1 MFYVKNPSALNK
13 PWILSKKG
21 DENVV
26 AIPLEVCRLLKNY
39 HIMTIEFLYHN
50 YRKGVKGAVLNQ
62 QRGMNFSLQIGA
74 FLRAIVQSPALI
86 LVICSRESSCY
97 WHYHL
102 VNHAGFDVVQITSK
116 NADDT
121 YESNNKIA
129 LLVTHDCLKLCE
141 GLLDCDFFSVIVEDL
156 DQLAL
161 KRIIKRLNGTFNVGL
176 TTRSFY
182 THPDQKLQWN
192 MLNWANPGCVGKLND
207 FYEADNRNFERF
219 DDNYRYWWMRLT
231 WDFCESFEKPTDEE
245 TDTYERKISEWASQ
259 NDLNFPKKQSRKRK
273 HPPKTEPP
281 PENDSSNDTIINE
294 VPIDKYVKLPSMDES
309 PIVTSII
316 KNFEI
321 SPEPILTRTSSLP
334 YTQTHAS
341 YSKYEEDS
349 VLFAFLD
356 DKERPSTSK
365 SESEEFILSLINKS
379 EDESKDIRKKADA
392 VLQN

>member
-1 MFYVKNPSALNK
+1 MA
-13 PWILSKKG
+13 
-21 DENVV
+21 
-26 AIPLEVCRLLKNY
+26 
-39 HIMTIEFLYHN
+39 IEFLYHN
-50 YRKGVKGAVLNQ
+50 YRKGIKGSILNQ
-62 QRGMNFSLQIGA
+62 QSGMNFSLQIAA
-74 FLRAIVQSPALI
+74 FLGAIAPNSAVV

-102 VNHAGFDVVQITSK
+102 ENHAGFVVIQVTSK
-116 NADDT
+116 NSDDN
-121 YESNNKIA
+121 YESNNKTA

-141 GLLDCDFFSVIVEDL
+141 SLLDNEFFSVVVEDL

-161 KRIIKRLNGTFNVGL
+161 KRIIKRLNGRFNVGL

-231 WDFCESFEKPTDEE
+231 WEFCESFEKPTEE
-245 TDTYERKISEWASQ
+245 EIDSYETKVSEWASQ
-259 NDLNFPKKQSRKRK
+259 NNLSFHTQSKKQSRKRK
-273 HPPKTEPP
+273 RTPKTEPP

-321 SPEPILTRTSSLP
+321 SPEPILTHSSSLP
-334 YTQTHAS
+334 YTQTHAN
-341 YSKYEEDS
+341 YSKYEEES
-349 VLFAFLD
+349 VLFAFLN

-379 EDESKDIRKKADA
+379 EDESKDILQKADA